1 MLLVGPPK
9 LLKSYVKMLL
19 RKFFKYFSLFLL
31 LLIFIVSYNSVYFDI
46 PREKII
52 TKHANEASEFLRLS
66 DGSLIHF
73 RDEGNKKGKVILLI
87 HGFNGSLFNYEPMV
101 PFLTDNYRVI
111 SLDLPAH
118 GLTGAVKSDLYS
130 HEGFEKVISE
140 VVQLLGVN
148 KFYFVGHSMGGMIA
162 WRYALE
168 HLDQLNGLIII
179 GSPFIA
185 NEEEYK
191 DFQSVNAPPAAFE
204 IIESKFFRR
213 ALEYVTPRL
222 LVKEGVSKT
231 VYDQSIVTDEL
242 VDQFHDIILMEGTRL
257 AIGMLVEDHEN
268 DFIANPSDLKNI
280 SIPSL
285 ILHGEEDNLVD
296 IRFTNHFVEQ
306 IPNVKLISYPE
317 VGHMPP
323 MEIPAQLA
331 KDMRDF
337 IK

>member
-1 MLLVGPPK
+1 MNK
-9 LLKSYVKMLL
+9 LNMIV
-19 RKFFKYFSLFLL
+19 RKLFKYTVVILL
-31 LLIFIVSYNSVYFDI
+31 LLLAIVVYNSVYFDI
-46 PREKII
+46 PREKVIS
-52 TKHANEASEFLRLS
+52 KHKNEISEFLELS

-73 RDEGNKKGKVILLI
+73 RDEGNKSGEVILLV

-101 PFLTDNYRVI
+101 PFLIDQYRVI

-130 HEGFEKVISE
+130 HESFEKVIEE
-140 VVQLLGVN
+140 VVEILEVN

-162 WRYALE
+162 WRYALN
-168 HLDQLNGLIII
+168 HLDQLKGLIII

-185 NEEEYK
+185 SEEEYI

-213 ALEYVTPRL
+213 LLQYVTPRI
-222 LVKEGVSKT
+222 LVKEGVSQT

-268 DFIANPSDLKNI
+268 DFIANPIDLS
-280 SIPSL
+280 SITVPSL
-285 ILHGEEDNLVD
+285 IMHGEEDNLVD
-296 IRFTNHFVEQ
+296 IRFVDHFVEQ
-306 IPNVKLISYPE
+306 IPNVRLISYSK

-331 KDMRDF
+331 KDIRDF

>member
-1 MLLVGPPK
+1 MIVRK
-9 LLKSYVKMLL
+9 L
-19 RKFFKYFSLFLL
+19 FKYTGVILL
-31 LLIFIVSYNSVYFDI
+31 LLLAIVVYNSVYFDI
-46 PREKII
+46 PREKVIS
-52 TKHANEASEFLRLS
+52 KHKNEISEFLELS

-73 RDEGNKKGKVILLI
+73 RDEGNKSGEVILLV

-101 PFLTDNYRVI
+101 PFLIDQYRVI

-130 HEGFEKVISE
+130 HESFEKVIEE
-140 VVQLLGVN
+140 VVEILEVN

-162 WRYALE
+162 WRYALN
-168 HLDQLNGLIII
+168 HLDQLKGLIII

-185 NEEEYK
+185 SEEEYI

-213 ALEYVTPRL
+213 LLQYVTPRI
-222 LVKEGVSKT
+222 LVKEGVSQT

-257 AIGMLVEDHEN
+257 AIGMLIEDHEN
-268 DFIANPSDLKNI
+268 DFIANPIDLS
-280 SIPSL
+280 SITVPSL
-285 ILHGEEDNLVD
+285 IMHGEEDNLVD
-296 IRFTNHFVEQ
+296 IRFVDHFVKQ
-306 IPNVKLISYPE
+306 IPNVRLISYSK

>member
-1 MLLVGPPK
+1 MN
-9 LLKSYVKMLL
+9 LKKIL
-19 RKFFKYFSLFLL
+19 KFSSLS
-31 LLIFIVSYNSVYFDI
+31 LLILLIIVIYNSIYLDI
-46 PREKII
+46 PKNEII
-52 TKHANEASEFLRLS
+52 SKHANESSKFLELS
-66 DGSLIHF
+66 DGSLIHL

-101 PFLTDNYRVI
+101 PFLTDEYRVI

-130 HEGFEKVISE
+130 HEGFEKVIGE
-140 VVQLLGVN
+140 VVKLLGIN

-162 WRYALE
+162 WRYALK

-191 DFQSVNAPPAAFE
+191 DFQSINAPPAAFE

-222 LVKEGVSKT
+222 LVKEGVSQT

-257 AIGMLVEDHEN
+257 AIGMLVEDHED
-268 DFIANPSDLKNI
+268 DFIANPNDLKNI

-296 IRFTNHFVEQ
+296 IRFVEHFIDQ
-306 IPNVKLISYPE
+306 IPNVRLISYPN

-323 MEIPAQLA
+323 MEIPAILA
-331 KDMRDF
+331 QDIRGF
-337 IK
+337 IN

>member
-1 MLLVGPPK
+1 MIVRK
-9 LLKSYVKMLL
+9 L
-19 RKFFKYFSLFLL
+19 FKYTGVILL
-31 LLIFIVSYNSVYFDI
+31 LLLAIVVYNSVYFDI
-46 PREKII
+46 PREKVIS
-52 TKHANEASEFLRLS
+52 KHKNEISEFLELS

-73 RDEGNKKGKVILLI
+73 RDEGNKSGEVILLV
-87 HGFNGSLFNYEPMV
+87 HGFNGSLFNYELMV
-101 PFLTDNYRVI
+101 PFLIDQYRVI

-130 HEGFEKVISE
+130 HESFEKVIEE
-140 VVQLLGVN
+140 VVEILEVN

-162 WRYALE
+162 WRYALN
-168 HLDQLNGLIII
+168 HLDQLKGLIII

-185 NEEEYK
+185 SEEEYI

-213 ALEYVTPRL
+213 LLQYVTPRI
-222 LVKEGVSKT
+222 LVKEGVSQT

-257 AIGMLVEDHEN
+257 AIGMLIEVHEN
-268 DFIANPSDLKNI
+268 DFIANPVDLSNI
-280 SIPSL
+280 TVPSL
-285 ILHGEEDNLVD
+285 IMHGEEDNLVD
-296 IRFTNHFVEQ
+296 IRFVDHFVEQ
-306 IPNVKLISYPE
+306 IPNVRLISYSK

-331 KDMRDF
+331 KDIRDF

>member
-1 MLLVGPPK
+1 MGPPNLMNK
-9 LLKSYVKMLL
+9 LNMIV
-19 RKFFKYFSLFLL
+19 RKLFKYTVVILL
-31 LLIFIVSYNSVYFDI
+31 LLLAIVVYNSVYFDI
-46 PREKII
+46 PREKVIS
-52 TKHANEASEFLRLS
+52 KHKNEISEFLELS

-73 RDEGNKKGKVILLI
+73 RDEGNKSGEVILLV

-101 PFLTDNYRVI
+101 PFLIDQYRVI

-130 HEGFEKVISE
+130 HESFEKVIEE
-140 VVQLLGVN
+140 VVEILEVN

-162 WRYALE
+162 WRYALN
-168 HLDQLNGLIII
+168 HLNQLKGLIII

-185 NEEEYK
+185 SEEEYI
-191 DFQSVNAPPAAFE
+191 DFQSVNAPPAAFK
-204 IIESKFFRR
+204 IIESKFFSR
-213 ALEYVTPRL
+213 LLQYVTPRI
-222 LVKEGVSKT
+222 LVKEGVSQT

-257 AIGMLVEDHEN
+257 AIGMLIEDHEN
-268 DFIANPSDLKNI
+268 DFIANPVDLSNI
-280 SIPSL
+280 TVPSL
-285 ILHGEEDNLVD
+285 IMHGEEDNLVD
-296 IRFTNHFVEQ
+296 IRFVDHFVEQ
-306 IPNVKLISYPE
+306 IPNVRLISYSK

-331 KDMRDF
+331 KDIRDF

>member
-1 MLLVGPPK
+1 MNIK
-9 LLKSYVKMLL
+9 KILK
-19 RKFFKYFSLFLL
+19 FSSLS
-31 LLIFIVSYNSVYFDI
+31 LLILLIIVIYNSIYLDI
-46 PREKII
+46 PKNEII
-52 TKHANEASEFLRLS
+52 SKHANESSKFLELS
-66 DGSLIHF
+66 DGSLIHL

-101 PFLTDNYRVI
+101 PFLTDEYRVI

-130 HEGFEKVISE
+130 HEGFEKVIGE
-140 VVQLLGVN
+140 VVQLLGIN

-162 WRYALE
+162 WRYALK

-185 NEEEYK
+185 NEEEYR

-222 LVKEGVSKT
+222 LVKEGVSQT

-257 AIGMLVEDHEN
+257 AIGMLVEDHED
-268 DFIANPSDLKNI
+268 DFIANPNDLKNI

-296 IRFTNHFVEQ
+296 IRFVEHFIDQ
-306 IPNVKLISYPE
+306 IPNVRLISYPN

-323 MEIPAQLA
+323 MEIPALLA
-331 KDMRDF
+331 QDIRGF

>member
-1 MLLVGPPK
+1 MNIK
-9 LLKSYVKMLL
+9 KILK
-19 RKFFKYFSLFLL
+19 FSSLS
-31 LLIFIVSYNSVYFDI
+31 LLILLIIVIYNSIYLDI
-46 PREKII
+46 PKNEII
-52 TKHANEASEFLRLS
+52 SKHANESSKFLELS
-66 DGSLIHF
+66 DGSLIHL

-101 PFLTDNYRVI
+101 PFLTDEYRVI

-130 HEGFEKVISE
+130 YEGFEKVIGE
-140 VVQLLGVN
+140 VVKLLGIN

-162 WRYALE
+162 WRYSLK

-204 IIESKFFRR
+204 IIESRFFRR

-222 LVKEGVSKT
+222 LVKEGVSQT

-257 AIGMLVEDHEN
+257 AIGMLVEDHED
-268 DFIANPSDLKNI
+268 DFIANPNDLKNI

-296 IRFTNHFVEQ
+296 IRFVEHFIDQ
-306 IPNVKLISYPE
+306 IPNVRLISYPN

-323 MEIPAQLA
+323 MEIPALLA
-331 KDMRDF
+331 QDIRGF
-337 IK
+337 IN

>member
-1 MLLVGPPK
+1 
-9 LLKSYVKMLL
+9 
-19 RKFFKYFSLFLL
+19 
-31 LLIFIVSYNSVYFDI
+31 LLIIVIYNSIYLDI
-46 PREKII
+46 PKNEII
-52 TKHANEASEFLRLS
+52 AKHANESSKFLELS
-66 DGSLIHF
+66 DGSLIHL

-101 PFLTDNYRVI
+101 PFLTDEYRVI

-130 HEGFEKVISE
+130 HEGFEKVIGE
-140 VVQLLGVN
+140 VVKLLGIN

-162 WRYALE
+162 WRYALK

-222 LVKEGVSKT
+222 LVKEGVSQT

-257 AIGMLVEDHEN
+257 AIGMLVEDHED
-268 DFIANPSDLKNI
+268 DFIANPNDLKNI

-296 IRFTNHFVEQ
+296 IRFVEHFIDQ
-306 IPNVKLISYPE
+306 IPNVRLISYPN

-323 MEIPAQLA
+323 MEIPALLA
-331 KDMRDF
+331 QDIRGF
-337 IK
+337 IN

>member
-1 MLLVGPPK
+1 MN
-9 LLKSYVKMLL
+9 LKKIL
-19 RKFFKYFSLFLL
+19 KFSSLS
-31 LLIFIVSYNSVYFDI
+31 LLILLIIVIYNSIYLDI
-46 PREKII
+46 PKNEII
-52 TKHANEASEFLRLS
+52 SKHANESSKFLELS
-66 DGSLIHF
+66 DGSLIHL

-101 PFLTDNYRVI
+101 PFLTDEYRVI

-130 HEGFEKVISE
+130 HEGFEKVIGE
-140 VVQLLGVN
+140 VVKLLEIN
-148 KFYFVGHSMGGMIA
+148 KFYFVGHSMGGMVA
-162 WRYALE
+162 WRYALK

-185 NEEEYK
+185 NEEEYM

-204 IIESKFFRR
+204 IIESRFFRR

-222 LVKEGVSKT
+222 LVKEGVSQT
-231 VYDQSIVTDEL
+231 VHDQSIVTDEL

-257 AIGMLVEDHEN
+257 AIGMLVEDHED
-268 DFIANPSDLKNI
+268 DFIANPNDLKNI

-296 IRFTNHFVEQ
+296 IRFVEHFIDQ
-306 IPNVKLISYPE
+306 IPNVRLISYPN

-323 MEIPAQLA
+323 MEIPAILA
-331 KDMRDF
+331 QDIRGF
-337 IK
+337 IN

>member
-1 MLLVGPPK
+1 MNIKKIL
-9 LLKSYVKMLL
+9 
-19 RKFFKYFSLFLL
+19 KFFSLS
-31 LLIFIVSYNSVYFDI
+31 LLILLIIVIYNSIYLDI
-46 PREKII
+46 PKNEII
-52 TKHANEASEFLRLS
+52 SKHANESSKFLELS
-66 DGSLIHF
+66 DGSLIHI
-73 RDEGNKKGKVILLI
+73 RDEGNKKGKAILLI

-101 PFLTDNYRVI
+101 PFLTEEYRVI
-111 SLDLPAH
+111 SIDLPAH

-130 HEGFEKVISE
+130 HEGFEKVIGE
-140 VVQLLGVN
+140 VVKLLGIN

-162 WRYALE
+162 WRYALKY
-168 HLDQLNGLIII
+168 LDQLNGLIII

-185 NEEEYK
+185 NEEEYR

-222 LVKEGVSKT
+222 LVKEGVSQT
-231 VYDQSIVTDEL
+231 VYDQSIVTDKL

-257 AIGMLVEDHEN
+257 AIGKLVEDHEDN
-268 DFIANPSDLKNI
+268 FIANPNDLKNI

-296 IRFTNHFVEQ
+296 IRFVEHFIDQ
-306 IPNVKLISYPE
+306 IPNVRLISYPN

-323 MEIPAQLA
+323 MEIPALLA
-331 KDMRDF
+331 QDIRGF
-337 IK
+337 IN